1 MKTDWRNVLSDT
13 GAEFEGELVM
23 HYGNPE
29 RECEVAL
36 SGLVFS
42 DLSHLGVIAVYGKDA
57 ASFLQSQLS
66 NDISR
71 IDAGTHQLAAYC
83 TAKGRVI
90 GLLRLFRQDDTFYMR
105 LPIEILETVLQ
116 RLRLFVLRADVS
128 LEDVSENFV
137 NIGVS
142 GEAASDEINTAAG
155 MLPQQPDQVVHTDDL
170 TILHTPGIEP
180 CYEVYAGSIESAR
193 EFWEALNVRGAP
205 VGMAAWRL
213 LQIQAGMPDIYAATM
228 DLFVP
233 QMLNL
238 QLIHG
243 LDFKKGCYPGQE
255 IVARTQ
261 YLGKLKRRMYLG
273 HIDSDLPLQPGTALY
288 LASDSE
294 QPAGHIVDAQPHP
307 DGGLSALAVI
317 QINAAESGSLHSGAS
332 DGPMFSL
339 RSLPYPLEPD
349 A

>member
-1 MKTDWRNVLSDT
+1 MKTDWKDVLSDT
-13 GAEFEGELVM
+13 GAEFGDGLVM

-29 RECEVAL
+29 RESEVSL

-42 DLSHLGVIAVYGKDA
+42 DLGHLGVIAVHGKDA

-66 NDISR
+66 NDVSR
-71 IDAGTHQLAAYC
+71 IDDSTHQLAAYC
-83 TAKGRVI
+83 TPKGRVI
-90 GLLRLFRQDDTFYMR
+90 GLFRLFRQDDTFYMR
-105 LPIEILETVLQ
+105 LPIDTLETVLQ
-116 RLRLFVLRADVS
+116 RLRLFVLRADVT

-137 NIGVS
+137 VIGVS
-142 GEAASDEINTAAG
+142 GEDASAEIENVTG
-155 MLPQQPDQVVHTDDL
+155 TVPQQPHQLVHTDDL
-170 TILHTPGIEP
+170 TILRIPGVEA

-213 LQIQAGMPDIYAATM
+213 LQIQAGMPDIYAATT

-273 HIDSDLPLQPGTALY
+273 HIDSDLPVQPGADLY
-288 LASDSE
+288 AAGDSE
-294 QPAGHIVDAQPHP
+294 QPAGRIVDAQPHP

-317 QINAAESGSLHSGAS
+317 QISAAESESIHSGAS

-339 RSLPYPLEPD
+339 RSLPYPFEPD